1 MSVEMNDMLLKQ
13 IVEEQIPF
21 CKLLHVKFVQR
32 TDNAVVLKI
41 PYTDALIG
49 DSRRPALHGG
59 VISTLLDTV
68 GGAIGLT
75 TLVLPDDRL
84 STVDIRVDFLRP
96 GEPKDIYAEGRIVRS
111 GNRIIVTEMT
121 AYHLEPKKIIAEGKG
136 VYNVRRKGD

>member
-1 MSVEMNDMLLKQ
+1 MSVEIDDTLFKQ
-13 IVEEQIPF
+13 IVEEHIPF
-21 CKLLHVKFVQR
+21 CKLLHLKFVRR
-32 TDNAVVLKI
+32 TEDAVVLKI

-49 DSRRPALHGG
+49 DRRRPALHGG

-75 TLVLPDDRL
+75 NLSLPDDRL

-96 GEPKDIYAEGRIVRS
+96 GEPKDLYAEGRIARS
-111 GNRIIVTEMT
+111 GNRIIVTKMT
-121 AYHLEPKKIIAEGKG
+121 AYQLNPKKVIAEGMG